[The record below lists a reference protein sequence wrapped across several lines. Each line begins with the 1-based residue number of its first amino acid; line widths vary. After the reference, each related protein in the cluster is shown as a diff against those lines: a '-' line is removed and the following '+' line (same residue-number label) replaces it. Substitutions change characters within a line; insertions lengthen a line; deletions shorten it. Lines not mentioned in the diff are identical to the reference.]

1 MATIAKLCLPAEREV
16 ELWLRLEV
24 WQNGGSNLYN
34 LRIVDFNLGQVY
46 ATADKPHEDE
56 KEKTFFLYWR
66 GKLPAG
72 QPELTIQ
79 YQATQRF
86 PLAQSKPNGFFY
98 GYRIMPEGYSQVV
111 APEPHGLASLLL
123 DASEPEA
130 AASDFIAAF
139 FENIKH

>member
-1 MATIAKLCLPAEREV
+1 MIRDATLTDDAVFFTAGPEILFNQNMATIAKLCLPPHREV

-34 LRIVDFNLGQVY
+34 LRIVDFNMGQVY

-56 KEKTFFLYWR
+56 KEKTFTLYWR
-66 GKLPAG
+66 GRLPAG

-98 GYRIMPEGYSQVV
+98 GYRIMPEGYSQIV
-111 APEPHGLASLLL
+111 
-123 DASEPEA
+123 ASEPHPCP
-130 AASDFIAAF
+130 
-139 FENIKH
+139 K